1 MRMRLGILHDSAQ
14 QERMAERERKRE
26 EDKRRQAEAPT
37 VLTELQ
43 QKKADEEAAKE
54 KAEGGKKKEESKAPP
69 IKIRPLSDA
78 KAIELGANFFSEAFV
93 FMVALSLII
102 FENYRSR
109 NKAKD
114 QREVLADRLDDLEAE
129 IVRLRNR
136 YEPGLE
142 ALKEKDDKRTEYSWY
157 NPAGWWART
166 EPWKETPRVEESPAK
181 EQAEPTSKESASI
194 IVKQSQQAQATKN
207 ERKASVDAPQEV
219 LKTPPKAGG
228 TESAERIDTVQASS
242 KNR

>member
-14 QERMAERERKRE
+14 QERMAERERRRE
-26 EDKRRQAEAPT
+26 EEKKRQAEAPT
-37 VLTELQ
+37 VMTELQ

-54 KAEGGKKKEESKAPP
+54 KAEGGKKKDEGKAPQVR
-69 IKIRPLSDA
+69 IRPLSDA

-93 FMVALSLII
+93 FLVAFGLII

-129 IVRLRNR
+129 IIRLRNR

-142 ALKEKDDKRTEYSWY
+142 ALKEKEEKPKEYSWY

-166 EPWKETPRVEESPAK
+166 EPAK
-181 EQAEPTSKESASI
+181 EPKDSHATEHAEPMSKESASL
-194 IVKQSQQAQATKN
+194 IVKQSQQAQATK
-207 ERKASVDAPQEV
+207 KAKNTTEEASAEV
-219 LKTPPKAGG
+219 LTNP
-228 TESAERIDTVQASS
+228 AEARAREPVEHIDTVQASS
-242 KNR
+242 QNR

>member
-1 MRMRLGILHDSAQ
+1 MRMRLGILHDSEQ
-14 QERMAERERKRE
+14 QERMAERERRRE
-26 EDKRRQAEAPT
+26 EEKKRQAEAPT
-37 VLTELQ
+37 VMTELQ

-54 KAEGGKKKEESKAPP
+54 KAEGGKKKEESKPSKV
-69 IKIRPLSDA
+69 KIRPLSDA

-93 FMVALSLII
+93 FLVAVGLIM

-129 IVRLRNR
+129 IIRLRNR

-142 ALKEKDDKRTEYSWY
+142 ALREKEEKPKEYSWY

-166 EPWKETPRVEESPAK
+166 EPPKEPKRVEEAAAA
-181 EQAEPTSKESASI
+181 EEAEPTSKESASL

-207 ERKASVDAPQEV
+207 AKKALQDAPEKPSEAV
-219 LKTPPKAGG
+219 AAEPP
-228 TESAERIDTVQASS
+228 ERLATVQASS